1 MYICVCCVTMRDNF
15 VTPYTQICGVKSDAC
30 LPANCSSFLLPT
42 QDVVA
47 FSCALSKDNQ
57 SNASVFHE
65 KIYETWRLITVF
77 TTAHHLIVSYTK
89 RI

>member
-1 MYICVCCVTMRDNF
+1 MCVCVCVCCVTMRDNF

-47 FSCALSKDNQ
+47 FSCALSKDTA
-57 SNASVFHE
+57 NAMHQFFM
-65 KIYETWRLITVF
+65 I
-77 TTAHHLIVSYTK
+77 SYTK
-89 RI
+89 HEGSSTYSQQPTI